1 MRCARSL
8 ARLDR
13 GILKAYSARTVETLR
28 GVLPLRVALPHLERF
43 LNRNVGKE
51 IEKDRR
57 IIRRAAEASQAA
69 DHPGQEVLEA
79 LFAETQQIDR
89 DFLSS
94 TAGFPVEIVLRYDQI
109 APIRLRRIGHV
120 FSASTRIFA
129 AYRTQPPLR
138 RALQA
143 CYLQAELEHLVREI
157 LWLYAQ
163 EVLVLSRSVR
173 LPSLVGPIREMLAQR
188 LVRTM
193 NDAAAHLAKRAA
205 RIVYR
210 VGIDSRMRRP

>member
-1 MRCARSL
+1 MHCARSL
-8 ARLDR
+8 TRLDR
-13 GILKAYSARTVETLR
+13 GILKAYSARTTETLR

-51 IEKDRR
+51 IEKDGR
-57 IIRRAAEASQAA
+57 IIRRAAKARQDDER
-69 DHPGQEVLEA
+69 PGQEVLEA
-79 LFAETQQIDR
+79 LFAETQRIDR
-89 DFLSS
+89 DFVSS

-109 APIRLRRIGHV
+109 APIRMRRIERV
-120 FSASTRIFA
+120 YSASTRIFD
-129 AYRTQPPLR
+129 AYRKQPSLR
-138 RALQA
+138 LALQA
-143 CYLQAELEHLVREI
+143 CYLQADLEHLVREI

-188 LVRTM
+188 LVKTM

-205 RIVYR
+205 RVVYR
-210 VGIDSRMRRP
+210 VSPDSRTWRP

>member
-13 GILKAYSARTVETLR
+13 GILKAYSAHTTESLR

-43 LNRNVGKE
+43 LSRNVGKE

-57 IIRRAAEASQAA
+57 IIGRAAQAVA
-69 DHPGQEVLEA
+69 DAGHPGRDVLEA

-94 TAGFPVEIVLRYDQI
+94 TAGFPVDIVLRYDQI
-109 APIRLRRIGHV
+109 APIRMRRIERV
-120 FSASTRIFA
+120 FSASSRICA
-129 AYRTQPPLR
+129 AYREQASLR
-138 RALQA
+138 CALRA
-143 CYLQAELEHLVREI
+143 CYVQTELEHLVREI

-173 LPSLVGPIREMLAQR
+173 LPSLIGPIREMLAQR

-205 RIVYR
+205 RAVYR
-210 VGIDSRMRRP
+210 VGSDPRTGGV